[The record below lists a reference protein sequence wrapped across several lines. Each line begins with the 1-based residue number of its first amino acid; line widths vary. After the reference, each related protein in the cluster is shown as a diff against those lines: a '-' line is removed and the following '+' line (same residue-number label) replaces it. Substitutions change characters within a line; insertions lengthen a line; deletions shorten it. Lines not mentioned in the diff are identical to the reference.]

1 MATIHGGLKAI
12 EIRKKNEAAY
22 EEMLMASKG
31 DKKVFQIAN
40 FEHTT
45 GAKIEQRYKSIKKST
60 L

>member
-45 GAKIEQRYKSIKKST
+45 GAKIEQR
-60 L
+60 